1 MSTPTSNSDAP
12 DTSTRVHRLLT
23 RALDLGLPVE
33 ESKVAKGCWSVILDG
48 SMRQRM
54 LNIYTAPNQGAEVY
68 LIDDGIGV
76 YDQITQARA
85 RTEMDEAAVAASA
98 QTAQEGS

>member
-1 MSTPTSNSDAP
+1 VSAPTSNPDAP
-12 DTSTRVHRLLT
+12 DSSTRVHRLLS

-33 ESKVAKGCWSVILDG
+33 KSTVAKGCWSVILDG

-85 RTEMDEAAVAASA
+85 RTEMDAAADAAVA
-98 QTAQEGS
+98 QEDS